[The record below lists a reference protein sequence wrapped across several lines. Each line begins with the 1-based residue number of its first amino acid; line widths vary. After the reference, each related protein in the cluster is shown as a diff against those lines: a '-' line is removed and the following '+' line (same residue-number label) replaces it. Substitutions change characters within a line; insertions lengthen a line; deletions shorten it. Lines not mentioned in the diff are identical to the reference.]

1 MRISSLYAL
10 NEALRKRQAAV
21 HVTDLSRGEDWVFV
35 EGQQVRHP
43 MAAEIS
49 KALETG
55 KSVVV
60 DRGGDEI
67 FLNAQRPPPVIVIIG
82 AVHISQSLAR
92 IARLAG
98 FDVGIID
105 PRTAF
110 ASAGRFK
117 DVDVTA
123 EWPADVLQDRPLDR
137 YTALVAVSHDAK
149 IDDWPIMEALTR
161 GCFYVGA
168 LGSRKTHV
176 SRLERLRQQGLTD
189 GDLSQIHAPIG
200 LDIGAANPAEIAVAI
215 LAEIIQAARSPMR
228 SRVEARGP

>member
-1 MRISSLYAL
+1 M
-10 NEALRKRQAAV
+10 RQAAV
-21 HVTDLSRGEDWVFV
+21 HVTDLSHGEDWVFV

-43 MAAEIS
+43 MVAEIS

-60 DRGGDEI
+60 NSGDDEI
-67 FLNAQRPPPVIVIIG
+67 FLNAHRPPPVIVVIG
-82 AVHISQSLAR
+82 AVHISQSLAP

-98 FDVGIID
+98 FDVRIID

-117 DVDVTA
+117 DIDVTA
-123 EWPADVLQDRPLDR
+123 EWPADVLQARPLDR

-168 LGSRKTHV
+168 LGSRKTHA
-176 SRLERLRQQGLTD
+176 SRLERLRQLGLTD

-215 LAEIIQAARSPMR
+215 LAEIIQTARSPMR
-228 SRVEARGP
+228 LRVEARGP